1 MNKFLI
7 GILVLLPAL
16 VIAAIG
22 QPVVAQDG
30 AGGGLLDQ
38 LEQDGLGAG
47 GFGEGGFGDSI
58 FGSDDPISWKLKK
71 PAATAAGSKIEL
83 ELIATMER
91 GWHIYGIDQ
100 DPEWGVATTIVV
112 VEVGDL
118 QFDGE
123 ISEPEPHEREVG
135 DEYYLEHEGETV
147 FKIPLAIP
155 QEAAAGPRNVSV
167 SVTYQACDAKECLL
181 PKTMT
186 LQTEVMVGTE
196 QGSKEAASA
205 TFQADESP
213 VKWTVPVLE
222 SVTPGTPFKVI
233 VSAEIERG
241 WHIYGVEMEP
251 ENGTPTRFL
260 TADSSPLKVIE
271 VKELTPPYKGFDPLI
286 GANSIKHQRKARFEV
301 TLEYSGDAP
310 LKVGSLPLI
319 VESMSCDAMM
329 CLPEERLGLDIPVGV
344 ESSSER
350 GDEAALNQED
360 DPRVAIFEGGDL
372 QLSATLEA
380 GEKIARGDTVTLRI
394 DGKVT
399 GGKRIPAFRGDI
411 QSETEDQGLLGVI
424 LLAISGA
431 FLALVTPCVYP
442 MIPITVSVFTKQA
455 HESRSRVIGLAAL
468 FGAGIVVSFT
478 SLGFLLSA
486 LLGEEGANFMATN
499 GYVNLAIG
507 VLFIVFGFSLFGY
520 YDIQLPAFIR
530 NRVGGGGGGGGAASV
545 LVMGLVFAVTTF
557 TCVGPIVA
565 ALLALAA
572 GEGPGFAAVGMLAF
586 SSTIALPFVLLALF
600 PKMLTGLPRSGGW
613 LSTVKVVL
621 GFIELLAAW
630 KFFSAVA
637 TYWRFGHIVNRE
649 VIMAIWG
656 LTLAAMAL
664 NLIGKLRFP
673 HDSPVKSISMGRG
686 LLLLLTLL
694 GAGSC
699 FYAVTGWR
707 MNENIEAQLLVPSLH
722 QKASLPWKH
731 LDREGDV
738 DFLSELE
745 KVRKEMDSGERP
757 RKPLFLNFTGH
768 T

>member
-1 MNKFLI
+1 MNQFLI
-7 GILVLLPAL
+7 GALSLFISLALLGSGDPL
-16 VIAAIG
+16 S
-22 QPVVAQDG
+22 AQDG
-30 AGGGLLDQ
+30 VGGGLLDQ

-47 GFGEGGFGDSI
+47 GFGDSV
-58 FGSDDPISWKLKK
+58 FGSDDPVSLNLKNVAGLAPGGLVKLSLE
-71 PAATAAGSKIEL
+71 AA
-83 ELIATMER
+83 MER
-91 GWHIYGIDQ
+91 GWHIYGLDQ
-100 DPEWGVATTIVV
+100 DPEWGVATSIVV
-112 VEVGDL
+112 LESKDL
-118 QFDGE
+118 LFEGE
-123 ISEPEPHEREVG
+123 IEEPEPHEREVG
-135 DEYYLEHEGETV
+135 DEYYLEHEGKTV
-147 FKIPLAIP
+147 FGIPLRAP
-155 QEAAAGPRNVSV
+155 EDAAAGPRTVTV
-167 SVTYQACDAKECLL
+167 SVTYQACDARECLM
-181 PKTMT
+181 PKTVV
-186 LQTEVMVGTE
+186 LSAEVTVGA
-196 QGSKEAASA
+196 EAAATAATTA

-213 VKWTVPVLE
+213 VKWTVPALQKV
-222 SVTPGTPFKVI
+222 SPGETFQVE

-241 WHIYGVEMEP
+241 WHIYGVDMNP

-260 TADSSPLKVIE
+260 APEGSSVRVIG
-271 VKELTPPYKGFDPLI
+271 VKELTPPYQGFDPLI
-286 GANSIKHQRKARFEV
+286 GGNSSKHQRKARFEV
-301 TLEYSGDAP
+301 TLQYEGEKELTSGT
-310 LKVGSLPLI
+310 LPLI

-329 CLPEERLGLDIPVGV
+329 CLPEERLDLQFPIGAGSNAV
-344 ESSSER
+344 ESSAVGLAE
-350 GDEAALNQED
+350 EA
-360 DPRVAIFEGGDL
+360 DPRVATFANEDL
-372 QLSATLEA
+372 QLTATLEA
-380 GEKIARGDTVTLRI
+380 GESIGRGDTVTLRI
-394 DGKVT
+394 DGQVSP
-399 GGKRIPAFRGDI
+399 GKRIPAFRGDI

-507 VLFIVFGFSLFGY
+507 GLFIVFGFSLFGY

-586 SSTIALPFVLLALF
+586 SSTIAFPFVLLALF

-656 LTLAAMAL
+656 LTLVAMAL
-664 NLIGKLRFP
+664 NLIGKLRFCI
-673 HDSPVKSISMGRG
+673 VFG
-686 LLLLLTLL
+686 
-694 GAGSC
+694 
-699 FYAVTGWR
+699 V
-707 MNENIEAQLLVPSLH
+707 VP
-722 QKASLPWKH
+722 A
-731 LDREGDV
+731 
-738 DFLSELE
+738 
-745 KVRKEMDSGERP
+745 
-757 RKPLFLNFTGH
+757 
-768 T
+768 